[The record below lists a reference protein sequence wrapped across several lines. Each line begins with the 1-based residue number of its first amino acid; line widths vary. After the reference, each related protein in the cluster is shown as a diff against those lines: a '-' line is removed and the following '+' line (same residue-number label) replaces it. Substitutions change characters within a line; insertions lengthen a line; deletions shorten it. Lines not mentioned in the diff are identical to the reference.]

1 MFDHAARR
9 RRLGERLEAE
19 GVAALFLGPSA
30 DLEYL
35 TGVERPMPSFGQP
48 LYAHGWVT
56 GAFFRPGA
64 EPVFVL
70 PRMFATFDLRERA
83 EGEVLVVSEADD
95 GFAVFERAA
104 RDAAGSGVLAVGDR
118 IWAETTLNLARILGA
133 DRLRTGSRLV
143 NELRRIKSA
152 EELEAMG
159 RAIAAVERTM
169 AATAPLVV
177 PGVSTAELAEAVE
190 HELRVAGSPQ

>member
-1 MFDHAARR
+1 ARMFDYASRR

-19 GVAALFLGPSA
+19 GIAALFLGPSA

-35 TGVERPMPSFGQP
+35 TGVERPVPSFGQP

-70 PRMFATFDLRERA
+70 PRMFATFDLRKQPD
-83 EGEVLVVSEADD
+83 GDVLVVNETDD
-95 GFAVFERAA
+95 GFSVFERAA
-104 RDAAGSGVLAVGDR
+104 RAAAGSGVLAIGDR
-118 IWAETTLNLARILGA
+118 IWAETTLNLAGILGA

-143 NELRRIKSA
+143 NELRQI
-152 EELEAMG
+152 
-159 RAIAAVERTM
+159 
-169 AATAPLVV
+169 
-177 PGVSTAELAEAVE
+177 
-190 HELRVAGSPQ
+190 

>member
-1 MFDHAARR
+1 MFDFASRR
-9 RRLGERLEAE
+9 RWLGERLEAE

-35 TGVERPMPSFGQP
+35 TGVERPVPSFGQP

-70 PRMFATFDLRERA
+70 PRMFATFDLREPP
-83 EGEVLVVSEADD
+83 EGEVLVVNETDD
-95 GFAVFERAA
+95 GLGVFA
-104 RDAAGSGVLAVGDR
+104 RDAVGSGVLALGDR
-118 IWAETTLNLARILGA
+118 IWAETTLELARILGV
-133 DRLRTGSRLV
+133 DRLRTGSRIV
-143 NELRRIKSA
+143 NELRQVKSA

-159 RAIAAVERTM
+159 QAIAAVEQTM

-177 PGVSTAELAEAVE
+177 PGVSMAEL
-190 HELRVAGSPQ
+190 

>member
-1 MFDHAARR
+1 MFDYASRR

-35 TGVERPMPSFGQP
+35 TGVERPAPSFGQP

-70 PRMFATFDLRERA
+70 PRMFATFDLREPP
-83 EGEVLVVSEADD
+83 EGDVLIVSESDD
-95 GFAVFERAA
+95 GLAVFERAA
-104 RDAAGSGVLAVGDR
+104 RAAAGAGVLAVGER
-118 IWAETTLNLARILGA
+118 MWAERTLNLVRVLGP
-133 DRLRTGSRLV
+133 DRVRTGSRLV
-143 NELRRIKSA
+143 NELRRVKSP

-159 RAIAAVERTM
+159 RAIAAAERTM
-169 AATAPLVV
+169 AATALLVV
-177 PGVSTAELAEAVE
+177 PGVSMAELAEAVE
-190 HELRVAGSPQ
+190 HELR